1 MLKNMDDFF
10 SFSSVVSE
18 LLLPMNPSFSAWK
31 EFPGYIE
38 KTLRIIGKL
47 SRHNRIHIVDI
58 HPDMTYSIAYEWCD
72 DSGVKKRKGR
82 REKVLYDPGLEKQL
96 CEQNYMIIQ
105 ENASSQNPDLHHFL
119 QEQHCRQML
128 LLPLFEVGTN
138 LTFIAFMQCDDIHT
152 WNIEEIKLLENLSAV
167 IGIQLDNYRLLVR
180 LLKQLQQTKKEQE
193 SLGTMQTRLKQV
205 EAAITSDWEQ
215 LREHLRDSEQLQQ
228 ISAWQ
233 KIEKE
238 LKELNKI
245 CQTITVK

>member
-1 MLKNMDDFF
+1 
-10 SFSSVVSE
+10 
-18 LLLPMNPSFSAWK
+18 
-31 EFPGYIE
+31 
-38 KTLRIIGKL
+38 
-47 SRHNRIHIVDI
+47 
-58 HPDMTYSIAYEWCD
+58 
-72 DSGVKKRKGR
+72 
-82 REKVLYDPGLEKQL
+82 
-96 CEQNYMIIQ
+96 
-105 ENASSQNPDLHHFL
+105 
-119 QEQHCRQML
+119 
-128 LLPLFEVGTN
+128 
-138 LTFIAFMQCDDIHT
+138 MQCDDIHT

>member
-1 MLKNMDDFF
+1 
-10 SFSSVVSE
+10 
-18 LLLPMNPSFSAWK
+18 
-31 EFPGYIE
+31 
-38 KTLRIIGKL
+38 
-47 SRHNRIHIVDI
+47 
-58 HPDMTYSIAYEWCD
+58 
-72 DSGVKKRKGR
+72 
-82 REKVLYDPGLEKQL
+82 
-96 CEQNYMIIQ
+96 
-105 ENASSQNPDLHHFL
+105 
-119 QEQHCRQML
+119 ML